1 MLATKITTSLLAV
14 VATVAGCA
22 TDTPESP
29 SGGPLSAPETADL
42 AWMREEEK
50 LARDVY
56 DALDGYGQP
65 FANVQTSE
73 QRHFDA
79 IGGLLD
85 AYGLPDPAAGNG
97 VGVFTDPDLQA
108 LHDALVARG
117 APTALTA
124 FDVGCA
130 IEELDLRDLD
140 VAAAATTHVDIQTVY
155 GELARGSRNHL
166 RVYYGK
172 LVAAGGTYAPV
183 YIDRATFD
191 AIVTSAQESGR

>member
-1 MLATKITTSLLAV
+1 MLATKTTTSLLAV
-14 VATVAGCA
+14 MAAMAACA
-22 TDTPESP
+22 TDPPASP
-29 SGGPLSAPETADL
+29 TGGPLTAPEAADL
-42 AWMREEEK
+42 AWIREEEK

-56 DALDGYGQP
+56 DALDSYGQP
-65 FANVQTSE
+65 FTNVQGSE

-85 AYGLPDPAAGNG
+85 AYELEDPAAGNG
-97 VGVFTDPDLQA
+97 VGEFTDPDLQA

-117 APTALTA
+117 APSQLAAL
-124 FDVGCA
+124 DVGCA

-140 VAAAATTHVDIQTVY
+140 VAAAATSHPDIQAVY

-166 RVYYGK
+166 RAYYGK
-172 LVAAGGTYAPV
+172 LVAAGGTYDPV

-191 AIVTSAQESGR
+191 AIVSSAQESGR

>member
-1 MLATKITTSLLAV
+1 MLATKIATSLMAV

-22 TDTPESP
+22 TDTPDGP
-29 SGGPLSAPETADL
+29 SGGALSAREAADL

-85 AYGLPDPAAGNG
+85 TYGLDDPAAGNG

-117 APTALTA
+117 APSALAA
-124 FDVGCA
+124 FDVGCE

-140 VAAAATTHVDIQTVY
+140 VAAAATTRADIQTVY

-166 RVYYGK
+166 RAYYGK
-172 LVAAGGTYAPV
+172 LVAAGGTYDPA